1 MFVASTFSKIL
12 NQYLSVQDESEVK
25 INSEKQ
31 EININFFL
39 TNSELKIENYEI
51 NLTAKMKHQLSII
64 NDSFNYF
71 K

>member
-1 MFVASTFSKIL
+1 M
-12 NQYLSVQDESEVK
+12 QDESEVK